1 MFSFQTIIDNFPLM
15 LWATRLTL
23 LVSVLGVLIGL
34 IIGALLCVGS
44 LSSNAVLRRASFTY
58 ISFFRGVPLLV
69 QLLLAYYL
77 LPSVGINVPPLVAAV
92 ITVGLC
98 SSAYV
103 SEYIRGAI
111 ASISPGQR
119 EAAVAIGI
127 PPTAIWT
134 RIILPQALKISL
146 PSIVNE
152 LILLVKASSLV
163 SVVGVSELTL
173 MSRAIQ
179 AATYRPLEIYTA
191 TAIIYLAINLALA
204 AIGRML
210 ERRLAI

>member
-34 IIGALLCVGS
+34 VIGALLCVGS
-44 LSSNAVLRRASFTY
+44 LSSNKLLRRACFTY

-111 ASISPGQR
+111 ASIPPGQR

-204 AIGRML
+204 ALGRIL